1 MIAQFAAALRESEAR
16 ERAEQERRR
25 ARKSAAEQ
33 LEVARVELDQA
44 IEGVR
49 RARRTRS
56 GVAEADAAWRAAKAR
71 VIELETGAT
80 PEWAPP
86 AEGGSAQPDGQAG
99 DLSQDEVGAGAPDDG
114 ASGDDASG
122 DDGEATVD

>member
-33 LEVARVELDQA
+33 LEVARAELDQA

-71 VIELETGAT
+71 VIELETGDT

-86 AEGGSAQPDGQAG
+86 VEEGSPQADGEAD
-99 DLSQDEVGAGAPDDG
+99 DLSPDHAGE
-114 ASGDDASG
+114 DASG
-122 DDGEATVD
+122 DEPPDDDESADD

>member
-33 LEVARVELDQA
+33 LEVARAELDQA

-71 VIELETGAT
+71 VIELETGDT

-86 AEGGSAQPDGQAG
+86 VEEGSPQADGEAD
-99 DLSQDEVGAGAPDDG
+99 DLSPDDVG
-114 ASGDDASG
+114 DDAPGDDASG
-122 DDGEATVD
+122 DAGEVTDD